1 MTPRWLMVVAVTVIL
16 AACQGDTTTI
26 LVDQTADVTVT
37 GVALPEYGQPDGG
50 VGLTPPVLSG
60 VSFDGSPVTIDPA
73 DGAQVVLFVTHWCSH
88 CQNEIPV
95 VVDWIEAGGLPDGVK
110 LTVVSTAVSS
120 GQPNYPPSEWLA
132 RENVTTPILLD
143 DAAGNAAGSY
153 GLTFF
158 PYIVTIGAS
167 GKVVTRVTGE
177 LPASALDTLVANL
190 GDS

>member
-1 MTPRWLMVVAVTVIL
+1 MKTRWLIAGVLTVFL
-16 AACQGDTTTI
+16 AACQGDTTAI
-26 LVDQTADVTVT
+26 LVDQMADVTVT

-60 VSFDGSPVTIDPA
+60 VDFDGDPVTIDPA

-95 VVDWIEAGGLPDGVK
+95 VVDWLESGGLPDGVK

-132 RENVTTPILLD
+132 RENVTGPILLD
-143 DAAGNAAGSY
+143 DEAGNAAGAY

-167 GKVVTRVTGE
+167 GKVVSRVTGE
-177 LPASALDTLVANL
+177 LPAAALDALVANL

>member
-1 MTPRWLMVVAVTVIL
+1 
-16 AACQGDTTTI
+16 
-26 LVDQTADVTVT
+26 
-37 GVALPEYGQPDGG
+37 
-50 VGLTPPVLSG
+50 
-60 VSFDGSPVTIDPA
+60 
-73 DGAQVVLFVTHWCSH
+73 LFVTHWCSH

-95 VVDWIEAGGLPDGVK
+95 VVDWLESGGLPDGVK

-132 RENVTTPILLD
+132 RENVTGPILLD
-143 DAAGNAAGSY
+143 DEAGNAAGAY

-167 GKVVTRVTGE
+167 GKVVSRVTGE
-177 LPASALDTLVANL
+177 LPAAALDALVANL

>member
-1 MTPRWLMVVAVTVIL
+1 MKTRWLVAAVLTL
-16 AACQGDTTTI
+16 FLTACQGDTATI

-60 VSFDGSPVTIDPA
+60 ASFDGSPVTIDPA

-95 VVDWIEAGGLPDGVK
+95 VVDWLAAGGLPDGVK

-132 RENVTTPILLD
+132 RENVTVPILLD

-177 LPASALDTLVANL
+177 LPASALDALVANL